1 MTKTF
6 THNCLCQKFL
16 PFKCVLFL
24 FIDYKLFIE
33 FSIGYFPLNSIR
45 SNDSQMTDASDC
57 DDKPVR
63 LYYLLGENLLIFPCV
78 LFGTY
83 LFVNFHI

>member
-1 MTKTF
+1 MSEGF
-6 THNCLCQKFL
+6 TIQMRFIFILLYKARVAVFSCLFM
-16 PFKCVLFL
+16 
-24 FIDYKLFIE
+24 E

-63 LYYLLGENLLIFPCV
+63 PYYLLS
-78 LFGTY
+78 
-83 LFVNFHI
+83 

>member
-1 MTKTF
+1 MSEGF
-6 THNCLCQKFL
+6 TIQMC
-16 PFKCVLFL
+16 
-24 FIDYKLFIE
+24 FIFIFILLYKARVAVFSCLFIE

>member
-1 MTKTF
+1 MPKGF
-6 THNCLCQKFL
+6 TIQMR
-16 PFKCVLFL
+16 
-24 FIDYKLFIE
+24 FIFILLYKAQMAALTCLFIE

-63 LYYLLGENLLIFPCV
+63 LYYLLS
-78 LFGTY
+78 
-83 LFVNFHI
+83 